1 MRFLATSGAAR
12 DSPGAPRLAWR
23 HEDTMHIREGTP
35 RASAVEMNELV
46 LPTYAN
52 ALGTV
57 FGGQIMAWIDVCA
70 ALAAMRHARTQ
81 CVTASMDALDF
92 ILPIEVGHLVNLRG
106 MVNYVGRTSLE
117 VGVRVEAGD
126 PIAGERAHAAS
137 AYLTFVALG
146 ADRKPTRV
154 RELILE
160 SAEDRLRAEEARA
173 RREQRLSLAAT
184 RRTIQTAHEERR
196 G

>member
-1 MRFLATSGAAR
+1 MQMT
-12 DSPGAPRLAWR
+12 
-23 HEDTMHIREGTP
+23 EGSP

-52 ALGTV
+52 ALGTI

-92 ILPIEVGHLVNLRG
+92 ITPIEVGHVVNLRA
-106 MVNYVGRTSLE
+106 MVNYVGRTSME
-117 VGVRVEAGD
+117 VGVRVEAGA
-126 PIAGERAHAAS
+126 PISPAFKHAAS

-146 ADRKPTRV
+146 PDRKPTVV
-154 RELILE
+154 RELVLE
-160 SAEDRLRAEEARA
+160 TAEERLRAEEARA
-173 RREQRLSLAAT
+173 RRAQRLTLATERKSLLAAHT
-184 RRTIQTAHEERR
+184 GR

>member
-1 MRFLATSGAAR
+1 M
-12 DSPGAPRLAWR
+12 DKPP
-23 HEDTMHIREGTP
+23 EDTP

-52 ALGTV
+52 SLGTI

-92 ILPIEVGHLVNLRG
+92 MLPIQVGHVVNLRA
-106 MVNYVGRTSLE
+106 MVNYVGRTSME
-117 VGVRVEAGD
+117 VGVRVEAGS
-126 PIAGERAHAAS
+126 PVAGALEHVAS

-146 ADRKPTRV
+146 PDRKPCPV
-154 RELILE
+154 RALTLE
-160 SAEDRLRAEEARA
+160 TPEEELRAKEAAA
-173 RREQRLSLAAT
+173 RREQRLELAAA
-184 RRTIQTAHEERR
+184 RRRLRAAHA
-196 G
+196 GQG

>member
-1 MRFLATSGAAR
+1 MT
-12 DSPGAPRLAWR
+12 
-23 HEDTMHIREGTP
+23 EGSP

-52 ALGTV
+52 ALGSV

-92 ILPIEVGHLVNLRG
+92 IAPIEVGHVVNLRA
-106 MVNYVGRTSLE
+106 MVNYVGRTSME

-126 PIAGERAHAAS
+126 PISPNYTHAAS

-146 ADRKPTRV
+146 PDRKPVVV
-154 RELILE
+154 RELVVE
-160 SAEDRLRAEEARA
+160 TAEERLRAEEART
-173 RREQRLSLAAT
+173 RREQRLALASA
-184 RRTIQTAHEERR
+184 RKNLRAAHAAR

>member
-1 MRFLATSGAAR
+1 
-12 DSPGAPRLAWR
+12 
-23 HEDTMHIREGTP
+23 MHITEGTP

-52 ALGTV
+52 ALGTI

-92 ILPIEVGHLVNLRG
+92 IEPIEVGHLVNLRA
-106 MVNYVGRTSLE
+106 MVNYVGRTSME

-126 PIAGERAHAAS
+126 PIAPARRHVAS

-146 ADRKPTRV
+146 PDRRPTPARRLV
-154 RELILE
+154 LE
-160 SAEDRLRAEEARA
+160 TAEERLRAEEARA
-173 RREQRLSLAAT
+173 RREQRLALAAARKT
-184 RRTIQTAHEERR
+184 LRDSHAA
-196 G
+196 GN

>member
-1 MRFLATSGAAR
+1 MQLT
-12 DSPGAPRLAWR
+12 
-23 HEDTMHIREGTP
+23 EGSP

-52 ALGTV
+52 ALGTI

-70 ALAAMRHARTQ
+70 ALAAMRHAGTQ

-92 ILPIEVGHLVNLRG
+92 IAPIEVGHVVNLRA
-106 MVNYVGRTSLE
+106 MVNYVGRTSME

-126 PIAGERAHAAS
+126 PISATRTHAAS

-146 ADRKPTRV
+146 PDRKPVKV
-154 RELILE
+154 RELLLE
-160 SAEDRLRAEEARA
+160 TADERLRAAEART
-173 RREQRLSLAAT
+173 RREQRLTLASTRNSLKAAH
-184 RRTIQTAHEERR
+184 AER